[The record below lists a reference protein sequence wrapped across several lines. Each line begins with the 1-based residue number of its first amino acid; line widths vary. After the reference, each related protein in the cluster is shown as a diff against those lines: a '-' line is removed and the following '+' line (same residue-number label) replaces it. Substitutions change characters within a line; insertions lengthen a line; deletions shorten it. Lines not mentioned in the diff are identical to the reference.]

1 MSVTPPPFVG
11 AFTYDKK
18 LRYCLIVGLH
28 IRIHLRFLYLQFV
41 YFLNILF
48 KYNLTRCLLIQVK
61 NILLII
67 VIILRIFLR
76 PVKLLKIFE
85 CPIKV

>member
-1 MSVTPPPFVG
+1 MSVTAPPFVG

-18 LRYCLIVGLH
+18 LRYCHIVGLH
-28 IRIHLRFLYLQFV
+28 VRIHLRFLYLQFV

-48 KYNLTRCLLIQVK
+48 KYNLIHCLLIQVK

-67 VIILRIFLR
+67 GIILCVFLR
-76 PVKLLKIFE
+76 PDKLMTTFE